1 MSMEEVRWKAVF
13 PGIEVTSSIL
23 QHYSRTCWE
32 PEEVI
37 DRKERKKL
45 ARVDVRLEPGSCAL
59 QVGNG
64 QALRHA
70 KIMLVGMTAHT
81 ARSRPIA
88 RLLTILVSSM
98 PRKAPCRPNETE
110 RGKGRQP
117 VKPRA
122 RIGFQ
127 MHLAFLR
134 TNDHVDARRAVFD
147 QGRHARPSELF
158 NGMQRSRHT
167 PWTRRFLLSPR
178 SRQCGE
184 LSPHQWLQEG
194 LTSVVR
200 RCSTDLS
207 RSWSSAIVSWANCS

>member
-1 MSMEEVRWKAVF
+1 VSNRRE
-13 PGIEVTSSIL
+13 
-23 QHYSRTCWE
+23 HYSRTCWD
-32 PEEVI
+32 PEEII
-37 DRKERKKL
+37 DRKERDNL

-70 KIMLVGMTAHT
+70 KILLVGMTADT

-110 RGKGRQP
+110 RGKGSQP
-117 VKPRA
+117 VNPRA

-127 MHLAFLR
+127 MDLAFLR
-134 TNDHVDARRAVFD
+134 TDDHVDSRRAVFD

-158 NGMQRSRHT
+158 NGMQRSR
-167 PWTRRFLLSPR
+167 PLQWTRRFLLSPR

-184 LSPHQWLQEG
+184 LSSHQWLQEG
-194 LTSVVR
+194 FQGREAML
-200 RCSTDLS
+200 D
-207 RSWSSAIVSWANCS
+207 RSLPLFVNAGV